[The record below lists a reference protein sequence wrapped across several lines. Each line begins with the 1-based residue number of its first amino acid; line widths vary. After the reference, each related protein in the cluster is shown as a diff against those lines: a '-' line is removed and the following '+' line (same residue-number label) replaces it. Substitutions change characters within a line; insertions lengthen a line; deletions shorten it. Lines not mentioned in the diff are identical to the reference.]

1 MARQYLSW
9 FAEERRRNNN
19 PNFYD
24 KMDTRDLERN
34 VKRIV
39 RDMRNGNI
47 DEQDYIYF
55 ANTRIISA
63 CINVSYKEMRNANI
77 EMAALQNYNSTY
89 LYNMGM
95 SFPNND
101 TIMEDR
107 QIAANLININ
117 ANKAGI
123 WGQCYIIF
131 TCIRDGGDVG
141 RLIHCLDNIDRN
153 LFRDL

>member
-9 FAEERRRNNN
+9 FAEERKRNNN

-24 KMDTRDLERN
+24 KMDARDLERN

-55 ANTRIISA
+55 SNVRIISA
-63 CINVSYKEMRNANI
+63 CINVSYREMRNANVTVL
-77 EMAALQNYNSTY
+77 ALQNYNSSY
-89 LYNMGM
+89 LYNMSM
-95 SFPNND
+95 SFPTDDN
-101 TIMEDR
+101 IMQDR
-107 QIAANLININ
+107 QIATNLINVN

-123 WGQCYIIF
+123 WGQCYSIF
-131 TCIRDGGDVG
+131 TAIRDGGDVS
-141 RLIHCLDNIDRN
+141 RLIHCLDNINRD
-153 LFRDL
+153 LFRDI